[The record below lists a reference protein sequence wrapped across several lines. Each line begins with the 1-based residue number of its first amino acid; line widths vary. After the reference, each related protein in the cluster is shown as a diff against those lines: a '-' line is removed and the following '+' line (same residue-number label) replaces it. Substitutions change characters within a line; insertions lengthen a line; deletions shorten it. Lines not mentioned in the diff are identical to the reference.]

1 MIDGGYIEGNVYHYY
16 LTDHLGNNRVVVNA
30 SGTVIPKKHHYPFGT
45 AFAEN
50 TVDEQKQQP
59 YKYNGKELDQMH
71 GLNLY
76 DYSARYYESAVG
88 RFTSVDPHAENYY
101 SWSLYAYCANNSMR
115 FTDPTGMDWYQDDK
129 GNVMWQEGNNK
140 TVKKTHSDENGNI
153 TITYK
158 NIGTS
163 YNQRIDNYTFFQF
176 DQNPSS
182 VYYLPEDFQNG
193 DFARN
198 AQISQSPY
206 TQGGADAIGWSFS
219 MDGSLSASVGGD
231 IIQYVTFQTGPNY
244 EETYAYQTSKIGG
257 GSETFGAGAG
267 LSVTAYYYWRGDK
280 SNFRS
285 ETLLGKGVEVAG
297 SISARQV
304 YISGAWGISQRDE
317 NGISTLSNI
326 DGIGV
331 TKSLLRIGL
340 SVRKTNTTGGV
351 KVK

>member
-1 MIDGGYIEGNVYHYY
+1 M
-16 LTDHLGNNRVVVNA
+16 GNNPIKR
-30 SGTVIPKKHHYPFGT
+30 
-45 AFAEN
+45 
-50 TVDEQKQQP
+50 
-59 YKYNGKELDQMH
+59 
-71 GLNLY
+71 
-76 DYSARYYESAVG
+76 
-88 RFTSVDPHAENYY
+88 
-101 SWSLYAYCANNSMR
+101 
-115 FTDPTGMDWYQDDK
+115 TDPTGMDWYQDDK
-129 GNVMWQEGNNK
+129 GNVMWQEGNDK
-140 TVKKTHSDENGNI
+140 TVKKTYSGENGNI
-153 TITYK
+153 TISYK

-163 YNQRIDNYTFFQF
+163 YNQKIDNYTFVQF
-176 DQNPSS
+176 DQNTPS

-219 MDGSLSASVGGD
+219 MDGSLGASVGGD

-244 EETYAYQTSKIGG
+244 GETYAYQTSKIGG
-257 GSETFGAGAG
+257 SAETFGAGAG
-267 LSVTAYYYWRGDK
+267 LSVTAYYYWGGDK

-317 NGISTLSNI
+317 NGISTLSNTY
-326 DGIGV
+326 GIGV
-331 TKSLLRIGL
+331 TKSLIPIGL